1 MNYKKIIISI
11 TILFIVGLVGY
22 KIVSFMKKV
31 EINTVSPQTSSSIVQ
46 SQKNGFLKQ
55 SYFLDTTTVSGKIDI
70 KEAWIE
76 DVWKNSFDSNGNL
89 YKEKLGGVQLAINTS
104 DFSKYRYDDKT
115 FLVDWDIRLNKQE
128 LQGGGKGSSLYV
140 FYLKDTIPPEKI
152 GVIVKNKSEQSNK
165 RKEIIFELQKSSKAA
180 HYGQQRK

>member
-55 SYFLDTTTVSGKIDI
+55 SYF
-70 KEAWIE
+70 WIQ
-76 DVWKNSFDSNGNL
+76 
-89 YKEKLGGVQLAINTS
+89 QLSVA
-104 DFSKYRYDDKT
+104 R
-115 FLVDWDIRLNKQE
+115 
-128 LQGGGKGSSLYV
+128 
-140 FYLKDTIPPEKI
+140 
-152 GVIVKNKSEQSNK
+152 
-165 RKEIIFELQKSSKAA
+165 
-180 HYGQQRK
+180 